1 MSKSSPKTQQG
12 IKKYFNLD
20 NIVDTGVDVS
30 LVVFDVLSSPI
41 LIVMRVVR
49 WFLNEF
55 VLGHIKRFIKFIL
68 RLFIKTKKNNKKTTI
83 DKYFLLFF
91 KILYIYI

>member
-1 MSKSSPKTQQG
+1 MSKSSQKTQQG
-12 IKKYFNLD
+12 VKKYFNLD
-20 NIVDTGVDVS
+20 NIVDTGVDIS

-55 VLGHIKRFIKFIL
+55 VLGHIKRFIKFIVRIFMKL
-68 RLFIKTKKNNKKTTI
+68 GKKNGN
-83 DKYFLLFF
+83 
-91 KILYIYI
+91 

>member
-1 MSKSSPKTQQG
+1 MLKSLQKIQLG

-20 NIVDTGVDVS
+20 NIVDTSVDIA

-41 LIVMRVVR
+41 LIVMRVIR

-55 VLGHIKRFIKFIL
+55 VLVHVKKFIKFTV
-68 RLFIKTKKNNKKTTI
+68 RLFIKTE
-83 DKYFLLFF
+83 
-91 KILYIYI
+91 

>member
-1 MSKSSPKTQQG
+1 MSESSQKTQRG

-20 NIVDTGVDVS
+20 NMVDTGVDVA

-55 VLGHIKRFIKFIL
+55 LLGHIKRFIKFIL
-68 RLFIKTKKNNKKTTI
+68 RLFIKAEKT
-83 DKYFLLFF
+83 DGN
-91 KILYIYI
+91 

>member
-1 MSKSSPKTQQG
+1 MLKSSPKTQQG

-55 VLGHIKRFIKFIL
+55 VLGHIKKFIKFIVKI
-68 RLFIKTKKNNKKTTI
+68 FIK
-83 DKYFLLFF
+83 Y
-91 KILYIYI
+91 

>member
-1 MSKSSPKTQQG
+1 MSKSSQKTQRG

-20 NIVDTGVDVS
+20 NIVDTGVDIA
-30 LVVFDVLSSPI
+30 LVIFDVLSSPI

-55 VLGHIKRFIKFIL
+55 VLGHIKKFIKFIVKI
-68 RLFIKTKKNNKKTTI
+68 FIK
-83 DKYFLLFF
+83 Y
-91 KILYIYI
+91 

>member
-1 MSKSSPKTQQG
+1 MSKSSQKTQQG

-20 NIVDTGVDVS
+20 NIVDTGVDIS

-55 VLGHIKRFIKFIL
+55 VLGHIKRFIKFIV
-68 RLFIKTKKNNKKTTI
+68 RIFMKIGKKNGN
-83 DKYFLLFF
+83 
-91 KILYIYI
+91 

>member
-1 MSKSSPKTQQG
+1 MLKSSPKTQQG

-20 NIVDTGVDVS
+20 NIVDTGVDIA
-30 LVVFDVLSSPI
+30 LVIFDVLSSPI

-55 VLGHIKRFIKFIL
+55 VLGHIKKFIKFIVKI
-68 RLFIKTKKNNKKTTI
+68 FIK
-83 DKYFLLFF
+83 Y
-91 KILYIYI
+91 

>member
-1 MSKSSPKTQQG
+1 MLKSLQKTRLG

-20 NIVDTGVDVS
+20 NIVDTGVDIA
-30 LVVFDVLSSPI
+30 LVIFDVLSSPI

-55 VLGHIKRFIKFIL
+55 VLGHIKKFIKFIIKI
-68 RLFIKTKKNNKKTTI
+68 FIKRGTI
-83 DKYFLLFF
+83 DGN
-91 KILYIYI
+91 

>member
-1 MSKSSPKTQQG
+1 MLKSSPKTQQG

-55 VLGHIKRFIKFIL
+55 VLGHIKKFIKFIVRIFMKL
-68 RLFIKTKKNNKKTTI
+68 GKKNGN
-83 DKYFLLFF
+83 
-91 KILYIYI
+91 

>member
-1 MSKSSPKTQQG
+1 MSKSSQKTQQG

-55 VLGHIKRFIKFIL
+55 VLGHVKRFIKFIVRIFMKL
-68 RLFIKTKKNNKKTTI
+68 GKKNGN
-83 DKYFLLFF
+83 
-91 KILYIYI
+91 